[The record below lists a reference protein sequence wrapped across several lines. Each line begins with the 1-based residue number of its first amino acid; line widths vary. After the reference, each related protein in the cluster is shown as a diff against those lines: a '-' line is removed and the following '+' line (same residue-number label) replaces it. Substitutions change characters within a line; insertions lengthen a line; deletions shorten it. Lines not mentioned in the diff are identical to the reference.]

1 MLLVAHLK
9 VIYSLQFI
17 DRLED
22 KLEQQVL
29 YNFHQYDLF
38 STKLL

>member
-9 VIYSLQFI
+9 TIYWLQFI

-22 KLEQQVL
+22 KLEQEVMVMTSL
-29 YNFHQYDLF
+29 
-38 STKLL
+38 T

>member
-9 VIYSLQFI
+9 IIYSLQFI

-22 KLEQQVL
+22 KLEQEVMVMTSL
-29 YNFHQYDLF
+29 M
-38 STKLL
+38 